1 MSSEA
6 TNLAGEQGQ
15 GGFVVPVEVKFINNT
30 IGHGVF
36 AVDPIKKGTLLWT
49 SKCVACCQP
58 HYRGGNSNSRSFISD
73 GEKNLAQANVCTK
86 RRSSSYL
93 LESY

>member
-1 MSSEA
+1 LSVSCFTKRSPYPAAGLVVSAFMSSP
-6 TNLAGEQGQ
+6 AGEQGQ

-49 SKCVACCQP
+49 SKCVTSHTIEEATA
-58 HYRGGNSNSRSFISD
+58 I
-73 GEKNLAQANVCTK
+73 
-86 RRSSSYL
+86 
-93 LESY
+93 LEALSPM

>member
-1 MSSEA
+1 M
-6 TNLAGEQGQ
+6 
-15 GGFVVPVEVKFINNT
+15 PVEVKFINNT

-36 AVDPIKKGTLLWT
+36 AVDPIKKGTILWT
-49 SKCVACCQP
+49 SKCVTSHTIEEATAILEALSP
-58 HYRGGNSNSRSFISD
+58 L
-73 GEKNLAQANVCTK
+73 EKKNLAQANVCTK